1 MLPTA
6 PRLLDGPSTV
16 PVRGWGGKEG
26 NWVVGV
32 AGVGGSEDEG
42 MLSPVNGS
50 SWKTKKLQ
58 FNILKSVYLGGVCL
72 LL

>member
-6 PRLLDGPSTV
+6 PRLVDGPSTV

-26 NWVVGV
+26 SWVVGV
-32 AGVGGSEDEG
+32 DGVGGSEDEG

-50 SWKTKKLQ
+50 SWKTE
-58 FNILKSVYLGGVCL
+58 KS
-72 LL
+72 